1 MRVGVAVVDGC
12 FTAAVAAIVDVLAVA
27 EAIRPSVD
35 PAIPPVEVAMLG
47 TRRRVTTGSGW
58 SIPTTGSLGDLPDVD
73 VAMVPAMGTMT
84 GDDTLAALEQTPV
97 RRLVRALGRA
107 DGPRRVAAACT
118 GTFAVAEAG
127 ILDHGRATTS
137 WWLGSA
143 FRRRY
148 PAVDLDL
155 AAMVVTDGRATTAG
169 AAFAH
174 VDLALALLRQSSPE
188 LAEQVARLLVI
199 DERPSQGAYL
209 AVDHLDHRDEVVI
222 AFEHH
227 VRRHLGEPF
236 DVASTARAVGTSRRT
251 LERRLDRAV
260 GLSPLAFVQRLRV
273 ERAVHLMRTTGASAD
288 QVAAQV
294 GYANGSTLRALLRR
308 LA

>member
-12 FTAAVAAIVDVLAVA
+12 FTAAVAAIVDVLTVA
-27 EAIRPSVD
+27 EAVRPSVD

-47 TRRRVTTGSGW
+47 SRRRVTTGAGW
-58 SIPTTGSLGDLPDVD
+58 TIPTTGSLADLPGVD
-73 VAMVPAMGTMT
+73 VAVVPAMGTMT
-84 GDDTLAALEQTPV
+84 GDDTLAALDRTPV
-97 RRLVRALGRA
+97 RRLVRALGLA

-118 GTFAVAEAG
+118 GTFAAAEAG

-137 WWLGSA
+137 WWLGAA

-222 AFEHH
+222 AFERH
-227 VRRHLGEPF
+227 VRSHLGEPF

-288 QVAAQV
+288 QVAPQV

-308 LA
+308 LV

>member
-1 MRVGVAVVDGC
+1 MRLGVAVVDGC
-12 FTAAVAAIVDVLAVA
+12 FTAAVAAIVDVLTVA
-27 EAIRPSVD
+27 EVVRGSVD
-35 PAIPPVEVAMLG
+35 PAIPPIEVAMLG
-47 TRRRVTTGSGW
+47 PRRRVTTGSGW
-58 SIPTTGSLGDLPDVD
+58 AIPTSGTLAELADVD
-73 VAMVPAMGTMT
+73 VAVVPAMGTLT
-84 GDDTLAALEQTPV
+84 ADDTLAMLELTQV
-97 RRLVRALGRA
+97 RRLVRALGQAGDTVRL
-107 DGPRRVAAACT
+107 AAACT
-118 GTFAVAEAG
+118 GTFPVAEAG
-127 ILDHGRATTS
+127 ILDQGRATTS
-137 WWLGSA
+137 WWLGTA
-143 FRRRY
+143 FRQRY

-155 AAMVVTDGRATTAG
+155 AAMVVNAGRALTAG

-174 VDLALALLRQSSPE
+174 VDLALALLRQSSPD

-209 AVDHLDHRDEVVI
+209 ALDHLDHRDEVVV

-227 VRRHLGEPF
+227 VRARLGEPF
-236 DVASTARAVGTSRRT
+236 DVAGAARAIGTSRRT
-251 LERRLDRAV
+251 LERRLERSV

-288 QVAAQV
+288 QVAPRV